1 MKKLI
6 TLFVLFIAVICYAQT
21 EDLDKMELRNG
32 QVIMGKVEKIKSDMV
47 DFKESETDLVYET
60 LKKDI
65 RLIQLANGKILTFE
79 DEYKAAQQN
88 QQPPPQQTQ
97 QPVII
102 EKDDGPSTGL
112 IILAS
117 VGAVLLV
124 LLIIGAAAQ

>member
-1 MKKLI
+1 MKNLI
-6 TLFVLFIAVICYAQT
+6 LLFALFSVAFCNAQT

-32 QVIMGKVEKIKSDMV
+32 QVLMGKVEKIKSDMV
-47 DFKESETDLVYET
+47 DFKEAETDLVYET

-79 DEYKAAQQN
+79 DYQTPVKSET
-88 QQPPPQQTQ
+88 PPPQ

-102 EKDDGPSTGL
+102 EKDDGAPVGL
-112 IILAS
+112 IVLAS

-124 LLIIGAAAQ
+124 LILIGLVAQ